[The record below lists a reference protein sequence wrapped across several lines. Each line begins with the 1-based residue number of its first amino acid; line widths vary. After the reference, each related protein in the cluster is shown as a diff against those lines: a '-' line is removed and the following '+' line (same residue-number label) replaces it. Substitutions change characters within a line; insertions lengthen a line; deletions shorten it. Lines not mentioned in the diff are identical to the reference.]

1 MDWAESQDL
10 IDIYLAEVDE
20 RADRLIAGVAE
31 LRAGP
36 LRSASADD
44 LTRDAH
50 TIKGS
55 SNMLGKVD
63 IGSAAGILE
72 KVWKSITEG
81 SFQPSPEVLSEMGA
95 LSQMILDAAR
105 DETAR
110 EKLAGATARLQAL
123 MAGGG
128 SAPIPTPAPSP
139 GQHLPNPNVIDDNTG
154 NEPPSAQD
162 VGRVEVAH
170 GAANLGGL
178 LATVR
183 DELSSAITRVDTGDL
198 YRLINRAVDIGLD
211 TEALTDLTHVA
222 FEGADPVRL
231 LAAWR
236 VQLERLSTD
245 VTELQQ
251 WAVSL
256 ANVPLRDATES
267 YPQFVRFL
275 GRRLG
280 REVRFE
286 VQDGDL
292 LIDRQIVDL
301 IREPLRHMIVNAV
314 DHGIEDTTRRVE
326 LGKSPSGTVR
336 LDAAIIDDRLVVSVA
351 DDGSGIDWDAV
362 AASAETRGLGLTR
375 SELDAHLFRPGFT
388 TVSQPTEF
396 SGSGEGLSLVAD
408 AADRVGGTVSV
419 ESTAGVGTKIT
430 MDLPVSLVVQN
441 IVIVASGDQ
450 FFGIAEPAV
459 AATTALDLAN
469 LTVGPRGREV
479 SYRGEMVPVISFSR
493 ALSVPDSDREEE
505 VLVLK
510 TRSGYVAVT
519 VDEIIDRRRVAV
531 KSLGPILEDA
541 DHLVGAAF
549 LGGGEVLV
557 MIDHNH
563 LGGQARR
570 PEIQH
575 GTRPKV
581 LVVDD
586 SAGVRQIISATL
598 RGRGFDV
605 TVAPGAREAVDEMGK
620 VQYDAL
626 VVDYSMPRSNGVELV
641 RALRHNKVNQP
652 IVMVSSVADEDD
664 KAQAWEAGVDAYL
677 DKYDI
682 RQGALVAALR
692 RLLEEGNGRE

>member
-10 IDIYLAEVDE
+10 IDIFLAEVDE
-20 RADRLIAGVAE
+20 RASRLIVGAAE
-31 LRAGP
+31 LRHGVPSPVA
-36 LRSASADD
+36 AED

-50 TIKGS
+50 TLKGS

-63 IGSAAGILE
+63 LGSAAAVLE
-72 KVWKSITEG
+72 TTWRAIADGKLS
-81 SFQPSPEVLSEMGA
+81 PSPVAIDAMESLSRLLMEAGRD
-95 LSQMILDAAR
+95 DAAR
-105 DETAR
+105 AALE
-110 EKLAGATARLQAL
+110 GAAARLTAAL
-123 MAGGG
+123 GRPTA
-128 SAPIPTPAPSP
+128 APVPVARQDGTVVEPHPDPSTDTPPDAP
-139 GQHLPNPNVIDDNTG
+139 HG
-154 NEPPSAQD
+154 NS
-162 VGRVEVAH
+162 
-170 GAANLGGL
+170 NLGGL

-183 DELSSAITRVDTGDL
+183 DELSSAVTRVDTGDL

-211 TEALTDLTHVA
+211 TEALADLTHVA

-236 VQLERLSTD
+236 TQLERLSAD
-245 VTELQQ
+245 VTELQE

-256 ANVPLRDATES
+256 ANVPLADATES

-280 REVRFE
+280 REVRFDIHGGE
-286 VQDGDL
+286 L

-301 IREPLRHMIVNAV
+301 IREPLRHLIVNAV
-314 DHGIEDTTRRVE
+314 DHGIEPSRRRVE
-326 LGKSPSGTVR
+326 LGKSPTGTVR
-336 LDAAIIDDRLVVSVA
+336 LDAAVVDDRLVVSVS
-351 DDGSGIDWDAV
+351 DDGAGIDWNAV
-362 AASAETRGLGLTR
+362 AASAESRGLGMTR
-375 SELDAHLFRPGFT
+375 SELEAHLFRPGFT
-388 TVSQPTEF
+388 TVTEPSEF

-419 ESTAGVGTKIT
+419 ESSPGVGSRFT

-441 IVIVASGDQ
+441 IVIIASGDQ
-450 FFGIAEPAV
+450 FFGFAEPAV
-459 AATTALDLAN
+459 AATAALEMTNVRD
-469 LTVGPRGREV
+469 GERGREV
-479 SYRGEMVPVISFSR
+479 VFRGEAVPVESFSR
-493 ALSVPDSDREEE
+493 ALSLPESDREAE
-505 VLVLK
+505 VLFLR

-519 VDEIIDRRRVAV
+519 VDEIIDSRKVAV

-557 MIDHNH
+557 MVDHNH
-563 LGGQARR
+563 IGGQARR
-570 PEIQH
+570 PEARH
-575 GTRPKV
+575 GTRPRV

-605 TVAPGAREAVDEMGK
+605 TVAPGAREAVEEMGRA
-620 VQYDAL
+620 QYDAL

-641 RALRHNKVNQP
+641 RALRHNGVSQP
-652 IVMVSSVADEDD
+652 IIMVSAVAEEED
-664 KAQAWEAGVDAYL
+664 KAAAWEAGVDAYL
-677 DKYDI
+677 DKYNI

>member
-10 IDIYLAEVDE
+10 IDIFLAEVDE
-20 RADRLIAGVAE
+20 RAARLVAGAAE
-31 LRAGP
+31 LRDGEITVATTE
-36 LRSASADD
+36 D

-50 TIKGS
+50 TLKGS
-55 SNMLGKVD
+55 ANMLGKLD
-63 IGSAAGILE
+63 IGAAAAELE
-72 KVWKSITEG
+72 KTWRAVDQGEL
-81 SFQPSPEVLSEMGA
+81 QPGPVAAEAMRELAGLIA
-95 LSQMILDAAR
+95 AAAR
-105 DETAR
+105 DETLR
-110 EKLAGATARLQAL
+110 PRLEGATQAL
-123 MAGGG
+123 TAALA
-128 SAPIPTPAPSP
+128 APPSP
-139 GQHLPNPNVIDDNTG
+139 PQMAVRPEAGSPFVDDAV
-154 NEPPSAQD
+154 ESDPPEIS
-162 VGRVEVAH
+162 H
-170 GAANLGGL
+170 GPADLGGL

-183 DELSSAITRVDTGDL
+183 DELSSAVTRVDTGDL

-211 TEALTDLTHVA
+211 TEALADLTHVA
-222 FEGADPVRL
+222 FEGADPVKL

-236 VQLERLSTD
+236 SQLERLSAD
-245 VTELQQ
+245 VRELQE

-256 ANVPLRDATES
+256 ANVPLNDATES

-280 REVRFE
+280 REVRFDI
-286 VQDGDL
+286 QGGDL

-301 IREPLRHMIVNAV
+301 IREPLRHLIVNAV
-314 DHGIEDTTRRVE
+314 DHGIEPSRRRVE
-326 LGKSPSGTVR
+326 LGKSPTGNVR
-336 LDAAIIDDRLVVSVA
+336 VDAEIIDDRLVVSVS
-351 DDGSGIDWDAV
+351 DDGAGIDWKAV
-362 AASAETRGLGLTR
+362 AASAESRGLGLTR
-375 SELDAHLFRPGFT
+375 SELEAHLFRPGFT
-388 TVSQPTEF
+388 TVTEPTEF

-408 AADRVGGTVSV
+408 AVDRVGGTVTV
-419 ESTAGVGTKIT
+419 ESNPGVGTCFT
-430 MDLPVSLVVQN
+430 LDLPVSLVVQN

-459 AATTALDLAN
+459 SATAALDE
-469 LTVGPRGREV
+469 TSIRSGERGREIIF
-479 SYRGEMVPVISFSR
+479 RGEPVPVVSFAR
-493 ALSVPDSDREEE
+493 ALSLPPSDHELE
-505 VLVLK
+505 VLFLR

-557 MIDHNH
+557 MVDHNH

-570 PEIQH
+570 PEAQH
-575 GTRPKV
+575 GSRPRV

-605 TVAPGAREAVDEMGK
+605 TVAPGAREAVEEMDRA
-620 VQYDAL
+620 QYDAL

-641 RALRHNKVNQP
+641 RALRHNGVNQP
-652 IVMVSSVADEDD
+652 IVMVSAVAEEED
-664 KAQAWEAGVDAYL
+664 KAAAWEAGVDAYL

>member
-10 IDIYLAEVDE
+10 MDIFLAEVDE
-20 RADRLIAGVAE
+20 RASRLIAGAADLRTRPLEPGE
-31 LRAGP
+31 LE
-36 LRSASADD
+36 D

-50 TIKGS
+50 TLKGS
-55 SNMLGKVD
+55 SNMLGKID
-63 IGSAAGILE
+63 LGSAASALE
-72 KVWKSITEG
+72 RVWRAITIGELH
-81 SFQPSPEVLSEMGA
+81 PSPTTASALGDLAEM
-95 LSQMILDAAR
+95 LLDAAR
-105 DETAR
+105 NDDAR
-110 EKLAGATARLQAL
+110 QHLAGATAHLASTL
-123 MAGGG
+123 EPLA
-128 SAPIPTPAPSP
+128 APPPVVVRQDVPVEVSP
-139 GQHLPNPNVIDDNTG
+139 FIDDPDGTEIAPEVTPG
-154 NEPPSAQD
+154 N
-162 VGRVEVAH
+162 
-170 GAANLGGL
+170 ANLGGL

-183 DELSSAITRVDTGDL
+183 DELSSAVTRVDTGDL

-211 TEALTDLTHVA
+211 TEALADLTHVA
-222 FEGADPVRL
+222 FEGADPVKL
-231 LAAWR
+231 LSAWR
-236 VQLERLSTD
+236 TQLERLSAD
-245 VTELQQ
+245 VTELQE

-280 REVRFE
+280 RDVRFDI
-286 VQDGDL
+286 QGGGL

-301 IREPLRHMIVNAV
+301 IREPLRHLIVNAV
-314 DHGIEDTTRRVE
+314 DHGVEPTRRRVE
-326 LGKSPSGTVR
+326 IGKSPTGTVR
-336 LDAAIIDDRLVVSVA
+336 LDAEIVDDRLIVSVS
-351 DDGSGIDWDAV
+351 DDGAGIDWDAV
-362 AASAETRGLGLTR
+362 AESAQNRGLGLTR
-375 SELDAHLFRPGFT
+375 SELEAHLFRPGFT
-388 TVSQPTEF
+388 TVTAPNEF

-408 AADRVGGTVSV
+408 SADRVGGTVSV
-419 ESTAGVGTKIT
+419 ESRPGMGSKFT

-450 FFGIAEPAV
+450 FFGVAEPAV
-459 AATTALDLAN
+459 AATAALEGT
-469 LTVGPRGREV
+469 TVRATERGREIAF
-479 SYRGEMVPVISFSR
+479 RGESVPIVSFSK
-493 ALSVPDSDREEE
+493 ALSLPDSDREQE
-505 VLVLK
+505 VLFLRS
-510 TRSGYVAVT
+510 RSGYVAVT

-570 PEIQH
+570 PEAQQ
-575 GTRPKV
+575 GTRPRV

-605 TVAPGAREAVDEMGK
+605 TVAPGAREAVDEMGRAS
-620 VQYDAL
+620 YDAL

-641 RALRHNKVNQP
+641 RALRHNGINQP
-652 IVMVSSVADEDD
+652 IIMVSGVAGEDD
-664 KAQAWEAGVDAYL
+664 KAEAWEAGVDAYL

-692 RLLEEGNGRE
+692 RLLEEGNGRG

>member
-1 MDWAESQDL
+1 MDIFLS
-10 IDIYLAEVDE
+10 EVDE
-20 RADRLIAGVAE
+20 RATRLIAGAAE
-31 LRAGP
+31 LRAGRLESFDP
-36 LRSASADD
+36 DD

-50 TIKGS
+50 TLKGS

-63 IGSAAGILE
+63 LGSAAGALE
-72 KVWKSITEG
+72 KAWKAITEG
-81 SFQPSPEVLSEMGA
+81 SLPSAGTIDAMGELSR
-95 LSQMILDAAR
+95 LILDAAR
-105 DETAR
+105 DDGAR
-110 EKLAGATARLQAL
+110 QRLAGATDRLTSTFD
-123 MAGGG
+123 M
-128 SAPIPTPAPSP
+128 PTSPSPSPSPSPAPPSP
-139 GQHLPNPNVIDDNTG
+139 PEIVVASNV
-154 NEPPSAQD
+154 
-162 VGRVEVAH
+162 VEVEPATASPPHETTH
-170 GAANLGGL
+170 GNSDLGGL

-183 DELSSAITRVDTGDL
+183 DELSSAVTRVDTGDL

-236 VQLERLSTD
+236 TQLERLSAD
-245 VTELQQ
+245 VTELQE

-280 REVRFE
+280 REVRFDLQGGE
-286 VQDGDL
+286 L

-301 IREPLRHMIVNAV
+301 IREPLRHLIVNAV
-314 DHGIEDTTRRVE
+314 DHGIEDSRRRVE
-326 LGKSPSGTVR
+326 LGKSPTGTVR
-336 LDAAIIDDRLVVSVA
+336 LDAAIVDERLIVSVS
-351 DDGSGIDWDAV
+351 DDGAGIDWNGVAESADA
-362 AASAETRGLGLTR
+362 RGLGRSR
-375 SELDAHLFRPGFT
+375 SELEAHLFRPGFT
-388 TVSQPTEF
+388 TVTVSNEF

-419 ESTAGVGTKIT
+419 ESNPGIGSRFTL
-430 MDLPVSLVVQN
+430 DLPVSLVVQN

-450 FFGIAEPAV
+450 FFGVAEPAV
-459 AATTALDLAN
+459 AATAALE
-469 LTVGPRGREV
+469 LTEVQEGGRGRQIMF
-479 SYRGEMVPVISFSR
+479 RGEAVPVASFSR
-493 ALSVPDSDREEE
+493 ALSLPPSESELEILFLR
-505 VLVLK
+505 

-570 PEIQH
+570 PEAQH
-575 GTRPKV
+575 GTRPRI

-605 TVAPGAREAVDEMGK
+605 TVAPGAREAVEEMGRQK
-620 VQYDAL
+620 YDAF

-641 RALRHNKVNQP
+641 RALRHNGITQP
-652 IVMVSSVADEDD
+652 IVMVSAVADETD
-664 KAQAWEAGVDAYL
+664 KAAAWEAGVDAYM
-677 DKYDI
+677 DKFDI
-682 RQGALVAALR
+682 RQGALVAAIR
-692 RLLEEGNGRE
+692 RLLEEGNGRQ

>member
-10 IDIYLAEVDE
+10 MDIFLAEVDE
-20 RADRLIAGVAE
+20 RAARLIVGVAE
-31 LRAGP
+31 LRAGN
-36 LRSASADD
+36 LVSATAED

-50 TIKGS
+50 TLKGS

-63 IGSAAGILE
+63 LGSAASALEKTWRAISEGDLQPSARVLDAMGDLSRVILE
-72 KVWKSITEG
+72 
-81 SFQPSPEVLSEMGA
+81 
-95 LSQMILDAAR
+95 AAR
-105 DETAR
+105 DESAR
-110 EKLAGATARLQAL
+110 PRLEVSTARLTTA
-123 MAGGG
+123 ADG
-128 SAPIPTPAPSP
+128 
-139 GQHLPNPNVIDDNTG
+139 
-154 NEPPSAQD
+154 PPSTPVAVPRQDGPVPEAQQNEEP
-162 VGRVEVAH
+162 VVADH
-170 GAANLGGL
+170 GNANLGGL

-183 DELSSAITRVDTGDL
+183 DELSSAVTRVDTGDL

-211 TEALTDLTHVA
+211 TEALADLTHVA
-222 FEGADPVRL
+222 FEGADPEKL

-236 VQLERLSTD
+236 TQLERLSAD
-245 VTELQQ
+245 VTELQD

-280 REVRFE
+280 REVRFDI
-286 VQDGDL
+286 QGGDL

-301 IREPLRHMIVNAV
+301 IREPLRHLIVNAV
-314 DHGIEDTTRRVE
+314 DHGIEPTRRRVE
-326 LGKSPSGTVR
+326 LGKSPTGTIR
-336 LDAAIIDDRLVVSVA
+336 LDAEIVDERLIVSVS
-351 DDGSGIDWDAV
+351 DDGAGIDWNAV
-362 AASAETRGLGLTR
+362 EASAESRGLGATR
-375 SELDAHLFRPGFT
+375 SELEAHLFRPGFT
-388 TVSQPTEF
+388 TVTEPNEF
-396 SGSGEGLSLVAD
+396 SGSGEGLGLVAD

-419 ESTAGVGTKIT
+419 ESNPGVGSRFT

-450 FFGIAEPAV
+450 FFGFAEPAV
-459 AATTALDLAN
+459 AATTALEVSNVRMGD
-469 LTVGPRGREV
+469 RGRELAF
-479 SYRGEMVPVISFSR
+479 RGEAVPLVSFSR
-493 ALSVPDSDREEE
+493 VLSLPESDREQD
-505 VLVLK
+505 VLVLR

-519 VDEIIDRRRVAV
+519 VDEIIDHRRVAV

-563 LGGQARR
+563 LGGEARR
-570 PEIQH
+570 PEAKH

-586 SAGVRQIISATL
+586 SAGVRQIIAATL

-605 TVAPGAREAVDEMGK
+605 TVSPGAREAVEEMGRA
-620 VQYDAL
+620 QYDAL
-626 VVDYSMPRSNGVELV
+626 VVDYSMPGSNGVELV
-641 RALRHNKVNQP
+641 RALRHNGVNQP
-652 IVMVSSVADEDD
+652 IIMVSAVAEEED

>member
-1 MDWAESQDL
+1 LKDPRYLVDWAESQDL
-10 IDIYLAEVDE
+10 IDIFLAEVDE
-20 RADRLIAGVAE
+20 RAARLVIGASELGAGE
-31 LRAGP
+31 LAP
-36 LRSASADD
+36 ESLED

-55 SNMLGKVD
+55 ANMLGKVD
-63 IGSAAGILE
+63 IGGAAGALE
-72 KVWKSITEG
+72 RTWKGVMDGEIR
-81 SFQPSPEVLSEMGA
+81 PSRALADAMGDLA
-95 LSQMILDAAR
+95 RLVHDAAR
-105 DETAR
+105 EEPAR
-110 EKLAGATARLQAL
+110 QALAGATAGLVDVIEGRL
-123 MAGGG
+123 
-128 SAPIPTPAPSP
+128 PVVTPP
-139 GQHLPNPNVIDDNTG
+139 GPPPVRDD
-154 NEPPSAQD
+154 
-162 VGRVEVAH
+162 GRVNDDATPSDAPH
-170 GAANLGGL
+170 GNADLGGL

-183 DELSSAITRVDTGDL
+183 DELSSAVTRVDTGDL

-211 TEALTDLTHVA
+211 TEALADLTHVA
-222 FEGADPVRL
+222 FEGADPVKL

-236 VQLERLSTD
+236 TQLERLSAD
-245 VTELQQ
+245 VAELQE

-256 ANVPLRDATES
+256 ANVPLHDATES

-286 VQDGDL
+286 IHGGAL

-301 IREPLRHMIVNAV
+301 IREPLRHLIVNAV
-314 DHGIEDTTRRVE
+314 DHGIEPSLRRVE
-326 LGKSPSGTVR
+326 LGKPPTGTIR
-336 LDAAIIDDRLVVSVA
+336 LDAEIRDERLVVAVS
-351 DDGSGIDWDAV
+351 DDGAGIDWGAV
-362 AASAETRGLGLTR
+362 AASARSRGLGETR
-375 SELDAHLFRPGFT
+375 SELEAHLFRPGFT
-388 TVSQPTEF
+388 TVVQSSEF

-408 AADRVGGTVSV
+408 SADRVGGTVSV
-419 ESTAGVGTKIT
+419 VSHPGSGTTIT
-430 MDLPVSLVVQN
+430 LDLPVSLVVQN

-450 FFGIAEPAV
+450 FFGFAEAAV
-459 AATTALDLAN
+459 AVATSVDVTDIR
-469 LTVGPRGREV
+469 TRERGRVMTFRDE
-479 SYRGEMVPVISFSR
+479 EVPVVSFSR
-493 ALSVPDSDREEE
+493 ALSLPESAREEE
-505 VLVLK
+505 ILVLR
-510 TRSGYVAVT
+510 TRSGYVAVA

-531 KSLGPILEDA
+531 KSLGPIIEDA

-570 PEIQH
+570 PEAHH
-575 GTRPKV
+575 GTRPRV

-605 TVAPGAREAVDEMGK
+605 TVAPGAREAVEEMGRAS
-620 VQYDAL
+620 YDAL

-641 RALRHNKVNQP
+641 RALRHNGVEIP
-652 IVMVSSVADEDD
+652 MVMVSAVADEND
-664 KAQAWEAGVDAYL
+664 KADAWEAGVDAYL

-692 RLLEEGNGRE
+692 RLLEEGNGRS

>member
-1 MDWAESQDL
+1 MD
-10 IDIYLAEVDE
+10 IFLAEVDE
-20 RADRLIAGVAE
+20 RAARLIAGVEE
-31 LRAGP
+31 LRAGN
-36 LRSASADD
+36 LVSATAEDF
-44 LTRDAH
+44 TRDAH
-50 TIKGS
+50 TLKGS

-63 IGSAAGILE
+63 LGSAAGALE
-72 KVWKSITEG
+72 KTWKAIAEG
-81 SFQPSPEVLSEMGA
+81 DLQPSDRVLDAMGD
-95 LSQMILDAAR
+95 LSRVILAAAR
-105 DETAR
+105 DEAAR
-110 EKLAGATARLQAL
+110 ARLEVSTARLATAADAL
-123 MAGGG
+123 P
-128 SAPIPTPAPSP
+128 STPIPVPRQDGTVTETPQKEGTEGVTAD
-139 GQHLPNPNVIDDNTG
+139 HG
-154 NEPPSAQD
+154 N
-162 VGRVEVAH
+162 
-170 GAANLGGL
+170 ANLGGL

-183 DELSSAITRVDTGDL
+183 DELSSAVTRVDTGDL

-211 TEALTDLTHVA
+211 TEALSDLTHVA
-222 FEGADPVRL
+222 FEGADPEKL

-236 VQLERLSTD
+236 THLERLSAD
-245 VTELQQ
+245 VTELQE

-280 REVRFE
+280 REVRFDIQGGE
-286 VQDGDL
+286 L

-301 IREPLRHMIVNAV
+301 IREPLRHLIVNAV
-314 DHGIEDTTRRVE
+314 DHGIEPTRRRVE
-326 LGKSPSGTVR
+326 LGKSPTGTIR
-336 LDAAIIDDRLVVSVA
+336 LDAEVVDERLIVSVS
-351 DDGSGIDWDAV
+351 DDGAGIDWNAV
-362 AASAETRGLGLTR
+362 EASAESRGLGATR
-375 SELDAHLFRPGFT
+375 SELEAHLFRPGFT
-388 TVSQPTEF
+388 TVTEPNEF
-396 SGSGEGLSLVAD
+396 SGSGEGLGLVAD

-419 ESTAGVGTKIT
+419 ESNPGVGSRFT

-441 IVIVASGDQ
+441 IVIVACGDQ
-450 FFGIAEPAV
+450 FFGFAEPAV
-459 AATTALDLAN
+459 AATTALDVVN
-469 LTVGPRGREV
+469 VRVTDRGREV
-479 SYRGEMVPVISFSR
+479 AFRGEAVPLVSFSR
-493 ALSVPDSDREEE
+493 VLSLPESDREQE
-505 VLVLK
+505 VLLLR

-563 LGGQARR
+563 LGGEARR
-570 PEIQH
+570 PEAKH

-586 SAGVRQIISATL
+586 SAGVRQIIAATL

-605 TVAPGAREAVDEMGK
+605 TVAPGAREAVEEMGRA
-620 VQYDAL
+620 QYDAL

-641 RALRHNKVNQP
+641 RALRHNGVNQP
-652 IVMVSSVADEDD
+652 IIMVSAVAEEDD
-664 KAQAWEAGVDAYL
+664 KARAWEAGVDAYL

-692 RLLEEGNGRE
+692 RLLEDGNGRE

>member
-10 IDIYLAEVDE
+10 IDIFLAEVDE
-20 RADRLIAGVAE
+20 RASRLIVGAAE
-31 LRAGP
+31 LRHGVPSPVA
-36 LRSASADD
+36 AED

-50 TIKGS
+50 TLKGS

-63 IGSAAGILE
+63 LGSAAAVLE
-72 KVWKSITEG
+72 TTWRAIADGKLS
-81 SFQPSPEVLSEMGA
+81 PSPVAIDAMESLSRLLMEAGRDDEARAALEGA
-95 LSQMILDAAR
+95 AAR
-105 DETAR
+105 LTAALGR
-110 EKLAGATARLQAL
+110 PTA
-123 MAGGG
+123 
-128 SAPIPTPAPSP
+128 APVPVARQDGTVVEPHPDPSTDTPPDP
-139 GQHLPNPNVIDDNTG
+139 PHG
-154 NEPPSAQD
+154 NSS
-162 VGRVEVAH
+162 
-170 GAANLGGL
+170 LGGL

-183 DELSSAITRVDTGDL
+183 DELSSAVTRVDTGDL

-211 TEALTDLTHVA
+211 TEALADLTHVA

-236 VQLERLSTD
+236 TQLERLSAD
-245 VTELQQ
+245 VTELQE

-256 ANVPLRDATES
+256 ANVPLADATES

-280 REVRFE
+280 REVRFDIHGGE
-286 VQDGDL
+286 L

-301 IREPLRHMIVNAV
+301 IREPLRHLIVNAV
-314 DHGIEDTTRRVE
+314 DHGIEPSRRRVE
-326 LGKSPSGTVR
+326 LGKSPTGTVR
-336 LDAAIIDDRLVVSVA
+336 LDAAVVDDRLVVSVS
-351 DDGSGIDWDAV
+351 DDGAGIDWNAV
-362 AASAETRGLGLTR
+362 AASAESRGLGMTR
-375 SELDAHLFRPGFT
+375 SELEAHLFRPGFT
-388 TVSQPTEF
+388 TVTEPSEF

-419 ESTAGVGTKIT
+419 ESSPGVGSRFT

-441 IVIVASGDQ
+441 IVIIASGDQ
-450 FFGIAEPAV
+450 FFGFAEPAV
-459 AATTALDLAN
+459 AATAALEMTNVRD
-469 LTVGPRGREV
+469 GERGREV
-479 SYRGEMVPVISFSR
+479 VFRGEAVPVESFSR
-493 ALSVPDSDREEE
+493 ALSLPESDREAE
-505 VLVLK
+505 VLFLR

-519 VDEIIDRRRVAV
+519 VDEIIDSRKVAV

-557 MIDHNH
+557 MVDHNH
-563 LGGQARR
+563 IGGQARR
-570 PEIQH
+570 PEARH
-575 GTRPKV
+575 GTRPRV

-605 TVAPGAREAVDEMGK
+605 TVAPGAREAVEEMGRA
-620 VQYDAL
+620 QYDAL

-641 RALRHNKVNQP
+641 RALRHNGVSQP
-652 IVMVSSVADEDD
+652 IIMVSAVAEEED
-664 KAQAWEAGVDAYL
+664 KAAAWEAGVDAYL

>member
-10 IDIYLAEVDE
+10 IDIFLAEVDE
-20 RADRLIAGVAE
+20 RTARLIVGAAE
-31 LRAGP
+31 LRDGQVTVATTE
-36 LRSASADD
+36 D

-50 TIKGS
+50 TLKGS

-63 IGSAAGILE
+63 IGAAAAELE
-72 KVWKSITEG
+72 KTWRSIDTGELK
-81 SFQPSPEVLSEMGA
+81 PSPAVADSMKELAELIA
-95 LSQMILDAAR
+95 AAAR
-105 DETAR
+105 DESLR
-110 EKLAGATARLQAL
+110 PRLEGATRAL
-123 MAGGG
+123 VTAL
-128 SAPIPTPAPSP
+128 SRPPAPPQGPSQPEANSP
-139 GQHLPNPNVIDDNTG
+139 SPFVDDPVEG
-154 NEPPSAQD
+154 D
-162 VGRVEVAH
+162 VTEIHH
-170 GAANLGGL
+170 GPADLGGL

-183 DELSSAITRVDTGDL
+183 DELSSAVTRVDTGDL

-222 FEGADPVRL
+222 FEGADPVKL

-236 VQLERLSTD
+236 TQLERLSTD
-245 VTELQQ
+245 VRELQE

-256 ANVPLRDATES
+256 ANVPLNDATES

-280 REVRFE
+280 REVRFDIHGGE
-286 VQDGDL
+286 L

-301 IREPLRHMIVNAV
+301 IREPLRHLIVNAV
-314 DHGIEDTTRRVE
+314 DHGIEESRRRVE
-326 LGKSPSGTVR
+326 LGKSPIGNVR
-336 LDAAIIDDRLVVSVA
+336 LDAEISDDRLIVSVS
-351 DDGSGIDWDAV
+351 DDGAGIDWNAV
-362 AASAETRGLGLTR
+362 AESAHSRGLGLTR
-375 SELDAHLFRPGFT
+375 SELEAHLFRPGFT
-388 TVSQPTEF
+388 TMTEPTEF

-408 AADRVGGTVSV
+408 ATDRVGGTVAV
-419 ESTAGVGTKIT
+419 ESSPGVGTRFT
-430 MDLPVSLVVQN
+430 LDLPVSLVVQN

-450 FFGIAEPAV
+450 FFGVAEPAV
-459 AATTALDLAN
+459 AATAALDD
-469 LTVGPRGREV
+469 TSIRTGERGREV
-479 SYRGEMVPVISFSR
+479 IFRGEPVPVVSFAR
-493 ALSVPDSDREEE
+493 ALSLPPSEHEVE
-505 VLVLK
+505 VLFLR
-510 TRSGYVAVT
+510 TRSGYVAVV

-557 MIDHNH
+557 MVDHNH

-570 PEIQH
+570 PEARH

-620 VQYDAL
+620 TNYDAL

-641 RALRHNKVNQP
+641 RALRHNGVDQP
-652 IVMVSSVADEDD
+652 IIMVSAVAEEED
-664 KAQAWEAGVDAYL
+664 KAAAWEAGVDAYL

-692 RLLEEGNGRE
+692 RLLEEGNGRD

>member
-10 IDIYLAEVDE
+10 MDIFLSEVDE
-20 RADRLIAGVAE
+20 RAGRLIAGAAHLAVGG
-31 LRAGP
+31 LD
-36 LRSASADD
+36 ADQLEE

-50 TIKGS
+50 TLKGS
-55 SNMLGKVD
+55 SHMLGKVD
-63 IGSAAGILE
+63 MGSAAAALE
-72 KVWKSITEG
+72 RVWKAVSTGELAPTPN
-81 SFQPSPEVLSEMGA
+81 SAAAMGDLA
-95 LSQMILDAAR
+95 KLLLEAAR
-105 DETAR
+105 NDELR
-110 EKLAGATARLQAL
+110 QHLAGATAHLASTL
-123 MAGGG
+123 DSAG
-128 SAPIPTPAPSP
+128 PSDP
-139 GQHLPNPNVIDDNTG
+139 PKVRQDEPVEQSPFIDDPDGTETAPGITPG
-154 NEPPSAQD
+154 N
-162 VGRVEVAH
+162 
-170 GAANLGGL
+170 ANLGGL

-183 DELSSAITRVDTGDL
+183 DELSSAVTRVDTGDL

-211 TEALTDLTHVA
+211 TEALADLTHVA
-222 FEGADPVRL
+222 FEGADPVKL

-236 VQLERLSTD
+236 TQLERLSAD
-245 VTELQQ
+245 VSELQE

-280 REVRFE
+280 RDVRFDI
-286 VQDGDL
+286 QGGDL

-301 IREPLRHMIVNAV
+301 IREPLRHLIVNAV
-314 DHGIEDTTRRVE
+314 DHGIEPTRRRVE
-326 LGKSPSGTVR
+326 IGKSPTGTVR
-336 LDAAIIDDRLVVSVA
+336 LDAEIVNDRLIVSVS
-351 DDGSGIDWDAV
+351 DDGAGIDWDAV
-362 AASAETRGLGLTR
+362 ALSAETRGLGLTQ
-375 SELDAHLFRPGFT
+375 SELEAHLFRPGFT
-388 TVSQPTEF
+388 TITQPNEF

-408 AADRVGGTVSV
+408 SADRVGGTVSV
-419 ESTAGVGTKIT
+419 ESHQGSGSRFT

-450 FFGIAEPAV
+450 FFGVAEPAV
-459 AATTALDLAN
+459 AGTAALEGSDVRTTA
-469 LTVGPRGREV
+469 RGREV
-479 SYRGEMVPVISFSR
+479 AFRGESVPVVSFSK
-493 ALSVPDSDREEE
+493 ALSLPDSDREEE
-505 VLVLK
+505 ILFLRS
-510 TRSGYVAVT
+510 RSGYVAVT
-519 VDEIIDRRRVAV
+519 IDEIIDRRRVAV

-570 PEIQH
+570 PEAQQ

-598 RGRGFDV
+598 RGRGFEV
-605 TVAPGAREAVDEMGK
+605 TVAPGAREAVDEMSR
-620 VQYDAL
+620 VRYDAL

-641 RALRHNKVNQP
+641 RALRHNGVTQP
-652 IVMVSSVADEDD
+652 IIMVSGVAEDDD
-664 KAQAWEAGVDAYL
+664 KAAAWEAGVDAYL

-692 RLLEEGNGRE
+692 RLLAEGNGRG

>member
-1 MDWAESQDL
+1 VVASSVV
-10 IDIYLAEVDE
+10 EVE
-20 RADRLIAGVAE
+20 
-31 LRAGP
+31 P
-36 LRSASADD
+36 
-44 LTRDAH
+44 
-50 TIKGS
+50 
-55 SNMLGKVD
+55 
-63 IGSAAGILE
+63 
-72 KVWKSITEG
+72 
-81 SFQPSPEVLSEMGA
+81 
-95 LSQMILDAAR
+95 
-105 DETAR
+105 
-110 EKLAGATARLQAL
+110 ATA
-123 MAGGG
+123 
-128 SAPIPTPAPSP
+128 SP
-139 GQHLPNPNVIDDNTG
+139 PHETTHG
-154 NEPPSAQD
+154 NSD
-162 VGRVEVAH
+162 
-170 GAANLGGL
+170 LGGL

-183 DELSSAITRVDTGDL
+183 DELSSAVTRVDTGDL

-236 VQLERLSTD
+236 SQLERLSAD
-245 VTELQQ
+245 VTELQE

-280 REVRFE
+280 REVRFDLQGGE
-286 VQDGDL
+286 L

-301 IREPLRHMIVNAV
+301 IREPLRHLIVNAV
-314 DHGIEDTTRRVE
+314 DHGIEDSRRRVE
-326 LGKSPSGTVR
+326 LGKSPTGTVR
-336 LDAAIIDDRLVVSVA
+336 LDAAIVDERLIVSVS
-351 DDGSGIDWDAV
+351 DDGAGIDWNGV
-362 AASAETRGLGLTR
+362 SASADARGLGRSR
-375 SELDAHLFRPGFT
+375 SELEAHLFRPGFT
-388 TVSQPTEF
+388 TVTVSNEF

-419 ESTAGVGTKIT
+419 ESNPGIGSRFTL
-430 MDLPVSLVVQN
+430 DLPVSLVVQN

-450 FFGIAEPAV
+450 FFGVAEPAV
-459 AATTALDLAN
+459 AATAALE
-469 LTVGPRGREV
+469 LTQVQEGGRGRQIMF
-479 SYRGEMVPVISFSR
+479 RGEAVPVASFSR
-493 ALSVPDSDREEE
+493 ALSLPPSDSELEILFLR
-505 VLVLK
+505 

-570 PEIQH
+570 PEAQH
-575 GTRPKV
+575 GTRPRI

-605 TVAPGAREAVDEMGK
+605 TVAPGAREAVEEMGRQK
-620 VQYDAL
+620 YDAF

-641 RALRHNKVNQP
+641 RALRHNGITQP
-652 IVMVSSVADEDD
+652 IVMVSAVADETD
-664 KAQAWEAGVDAYL
+664 KAAAWEAGVDAYM
-677 DKYDI
+677 DKFDI
-682 RQGALVAALR
+682 RQGALVAAIR
-692 RLLEEGNGRE
+692 RLLEEGNGRQ

>member
-10 IDIYLAEVDE
+10 IDIFLAEVDE
-20 RADRLIAGVAE
+20 RAARLIAGAVE
-31 LRAGP
+31 LRAGR
-36 LRSASADD
+36 LASFTAED

-50 TIKGS
+50 TLKGS

-63 IGSAAGILE
+63 LGSASGALE
-72 KVWKSITEG
+72 RTWKAITEG
-81 SFQPSPEVLSEMGA
+81 ELSPSPATIDAMGSLSR
-95 LSQMILDAAR
+95 LILDASRDDQAR
-105 DETAR
+105 QR
-110 EKLAGATARLQAL
+110 LAAATATLASTAERQ
-123 MAGGG
+123 
-128 SAPIPTPAPSP
+128 APSAA
-139 GQHLPNPNVIDDNTG
+139 LLNPAAERLRDHAPMEVSNFIDDPV
-154 NEPPSAQD
+154 ESDAPPE
-162 VGRVEVAH
+162 VGAAH
-170 GAANLGGL
+170 GDANLGGL

-183 DELSSAITRVDTGDL
+183 DELSSAVTRVDTGDL

-211 TEALTDLTHVA
+211 TEALADLTHVA
-222 FEGADPVRL
+222 FEGADPVKL
-231 LAAWR
+231 LVAWR
-236 VQLERLSTD
+236 AQLERLSAD
-245 VTELQQ
+245 VTELQE

-280 REVRFE
+280 REVRFDI
-286 VQDGDL
+286 QGGDL

-301 IREPLRHMIVNAV
+301 IREPLRHLIVNAV
-314 DHGIEDTTRRVE
+314 DHGIETTRRRVE
-326 LGKSPSGTVR
+326 LGKSPTGTIR
-336 LDAAIIDDRLVVSVA
+336 LDAEVVEDRLIVSVS

-362 AASAETRGLGLTR
+362 LASAETRGLGVTR
-375 SELDAHLFRPGFT
+375 SELEAHLFRPGFT
-388 TVSQPTEF
+388 TVSEPNEF

-408 AADRVGGTVSV
+408 SADRVGGTVAV
-419 ESTAGVGTKIT
+419 ESTPGVGSRFT

-459 AATTALDLAN
+459 AATAAWEIS
-469 LTVGPRGREV
+469 TVQSGVRGREIMFR
-479 SYRGEMVPVISFSR
+479 SEAVPVVSFSR
-493 ALSVPDSDREEE
+493 ALSLPPSDREEE
-505 VLVLK
+505 VLFLK
-510 TRSGYVAVT
+510 SRSGYVAVT

-570 PEIQH
+570 PEAQL
-575 GTRPKV
+575 GTRPRV

-605 TVAPGAREAVDEMGK
+605 TVAPGAREAVEEMSHAE
-620 VQYDAL
+620 YDAL

-641 RALRHNKVNQP
+641 RALRHNDVKLP
-652 IVMVSSVADEDD
+652 IVMVSAVAEDDD
-664 KAQAWEAGVDAYL
+664 KARAWEAGVDAYL

-692 RLLEEGNGRE
+692 RLLEEGNGRD

>member
-10 IDIYLAEVDE
+10 IDIFLAEVDE
-20 RADRLIAGVAE
+20 RTGRLIAGAADLAVRE
-31 LRAGP
+31 LDSNE
-36 LRSASADD
+36 LEV

-50 TIKGS
+50 TLKGS
-55 SNMLGKVD
+55 SHMLGKVD
-63 IGSAAGILE
+63 MGSAAGALE
-72 KVWKSITEG
+72 RVWKAVSTGEIAPTPD
-81 SFQPSPEVLSEMGA
+81 SAAAMGELA
-95 LSQMILDAAR
+95 RILLEAAR
-105 DETAR
+105 DDEVR
-110 EKLAGATARLQAL
+110 KHLAGATAHLASTL
-123 MAGGG
+123 E
-128 SAPIPTPAPSP
+128 SANASRPTNTRQDEPVDQSP
-139 GQHLPNPNVIDDNTG
+139 FIDDPDGSEPAAPAITPG
-154 NEPPSAQD
+154 N
-162 VGRVEVAH
+162 
-170 GAANLGGL
+170 ANLGGL

-183 DELSSAITRVDTGDL
+183 DELSSAVTRVDTGDL

-211 TEALTDLTHVA
+211 TEALADLTHVA
-222 FEGADPVRL
+222 FEGADPVKL

-236 VQLERLSTD
+236 TQLERLSAD
-245 VTELQQ
+245 VTELQE

-280 REVRFE
+280 RDVRFDI
-286 VQDGDL
+286 QGGDL

-301 IREPLRHMIVNAV
+301 IREPLRHLIVNAV
-314 DHGIEDTTRRVE
+314 DHGIEPTRRRVE
-326 LGKSPSGTVR
+326 IGKSPTGTVR
-336 LDAAIIDDRLVVSVA
+336 LDAEIVDERLIVSVS
-351 DDGSGIDWDAV
+351 DDGAGIDWDAV
-362 AASAETRGLGLTR
+362 AASAETRGLGLTQ
-375 SELDAHLFRPGFT
+375 SELEAHLFRPGFT
-388 TVSQPTEF
+388 TVLQPNEF

-408 AADRVGGTVSV
+408 SADRVGGTVSV
-419 ESTAGVGTKIT
+419 ESQPGSGSRFT

-459 AATTALDLAN
+459 AATAALDASEVRTTERGRQVAFRGESVPVVSFSTALSL
-469 LTVGPRGREV
+469 
-479 SYRGEMVPVISFSR
+479 
-493 ALSVPDSDREEE
+493 PDSDREEE
-505 VLVLK
+505 VLFLRS
-510 TRSGYVAVT
+510 RSGYVAVT

-570 PEIQH
+570 PEAQQ
-575 GTRPKV
+575 GTRPRV

-598 RGRGFDV
+598 RGRGFEV
-605 TVAPGAREAVDEMGK
+605 TVAPGAREAVDEMGR
-620 VQYDAL
+620 VRYDAL

-641 RALRHNKVNQP
+641 RALRHNGVTQP
-652 IVMVSSVADEDD
+652 IIMVSGVAEEDD
-664 KAQAWEAGVDAYL
+664 KAAAWEAGVDAYL

-692 RLLEEGNGRE
+692 RLLEEGNGRG

>member
-1 MDWAESQDL
+1 M
-10 IDIYLAEVDE
+10 IDIFLAEVDE
-20 RADRLIAGVAE
+20 RTARLIAGAAE
-31 LRAGP
+31 LRDGQIRVATTE
-36 LRSASADD
+36 D

-50 TIKGS
+50 TLKGS

-63 IGSAAGILE
+63 IGAAAAVLE
-72 KVWKSITEG
+72 KTWRSIDQGELD
-81 SFQPSPEVLSEMGA
+81 PSPALAEAMKELAEMIA
-95 LSQMILDAAR
+95 AAAR
-105 DETAR
+105 DESLR
-110 EKLAGATARLQAL
+110 PRL
-123 MAGGG
+123 
-128 SAPIPTPAPSP
+128 
-139 GQHLPNPNVIDDNTG
+139 
-154 NEPPSAQD
+154 E
-162 VGRVEVAH
+162 
-170 GAANLGGL
+170 GAAKAVTTAVSGPPPPPKVVVTTESPFVDDPVDEGQPEIQHGPADLGGL

-183 DELSSAITRVDTGDL
+183 DELSSAVTRVDTGDL

-211 TEALTDLTHVA
+211 TEALADLTHVA
-222 FEGADPVRL
+222 FEGADPVKL

-236 VQLERLSTD
+236 AQLERLSSE
-245 VTELQQ
+245 VRELQE

-256 ANVPLRDATES
+256 ANVPLNDATES

-280 REVRFE
+280 REVRFDIQGGE
-286 VQDGDL
+286 L

-301 IREPLRHMIVNAV
+301 IREPLRHLIVNAV
-314 DHGIEDTTRRVE
+314 DHGIEPSRRRVD
-326 LGKSPSGTVR
+326 LGKTPVGNVR
-336 LDAAIIDDRLVVSVA
+336 LDAEIVDDRLIVSVS
-351 DDGSGIDWDAV
+351 DDGAGIDWKAV
-362 AASAETRGLGLTR
+362 AESAQSRGLGLTR
-375 SELDAHLFRPGFT
+375 SELEAHLFRPGFT
-388 TVSQPTEF
+388 TITQATEF
-396 SGSGEGLSLVAD
+396 SGSGEGLALVAD

-419 ESTAGVGTKIT
+419 ESNPGVGTRFT
-430 MDLPVSLVVQN
+430 LDLPVSLVVQN

-459 AATTALDLAN
+459 AATAAMDETSIQSGA
-469 LTVGPRGREV
+469 RGREV
-479 SYRGEMVPVISFSR
+479 LFRGEPVPVVSFAR
-493 ALSVPDSDREEE
+493 AMSLPPSENEME
-505 VLVLK
+505 VLFLRS
-510 TRSGYVAVT
+510 RSGYVAVT

-557 MIDHNH
+557 MVDHNH

-570 PEIQH
+570 PEAQQ
-575 GTRPKV
+575 GARPRV

-605 TVAPGAREAVDEMGK
+605 TVAPGAREAVEEMGK
-620 VQYDAL
+620 TSYDAL

-641 RALRHNKVNQP
+641 RALRHNGLKQP
-652 IVMVSSVADEDD
+652 VVMVSAVADEDD
-664 KAQAWEAGVDAYL
+664 KAAAWEAGVDAYL

-692 RLLEEGNGRE
+692 RLLEEGNGRG

>member
-1 MDWAESQDL
+1 VDWAESQDL

-20 RADRLIAGVAE
+20 RAHRLIVGAAE
-31 LRAGP
+31 LRAGK

-63 IGSAAGILE
+63 IGSAAGVLE
-72 KVWKSITEG
+72 KVWRSITEG
-81 SFQPSPEVLSEMGA
+81 SFQPSADVASEMGS
-95 LSQMILDAAR
+95 LSRLILAAAR
-105 DETAR
+105 DEAAR
-110 EKLAGATARLQAL
+110 ENLAGATARLQEL
-123 MAGGG
+123 VAGN
-128 SAPIPTPAPSP
+128 PPPPTPPPPPPPEQHTPNP
-139 GQHLPNPNVIDDNTG
+139 GRDLPNPNAIDDNTG
-154 NEPPSAQD
+154 NQPPSAQD
-162 VGRVEVAH
+162 RDRAEIAQS
-170 GAANLGGL
+170 AANLGGL

-183 DELSSAITRVDTGDL
+183 DELSSAVTRVDTGDL

-222 FEGADPVRL
+222 FEGADPVKL

-236 VQLERLSTD
+236 VQLERLSAD

-256 ANVPLRDATES
+256 ANVPLKDATES

-301 IREPLRHMIVNAV
+301 IREPLRHLIVNAV
-314 DHGIEDTTRRVE
+314 DHGIEDTLRRVE

-336 LDAAIIDDRLVVSVA
+336 LDAVIIDDRLVVSVA

-375 SELDAHLFRPGFT
+375 SELEAHLFRPGFT
-388 TVSQPTEF
+388 TVRKPTEF

-419 ESTAGVGTKIT
+419 ESVPGSGTKIT

-450 FFGIAEPAV
+450 FFGITEPAV
-459 AATTALDLAN
+459 AATTALDMAGV
-469 LTVGPRGREV
+469 TVGDRGREM
-479 SYRGEMVPVISFSR
+479 SFKGEMVPVISFSR
-493 ALSVPDSDREEE
+493 ALGVPDSESEEE

-510 TRSGYVAVT
+510 TRSGFVAVT
-519 VDEIIDRRRVAV
+519 VDEVIDRRRVAV

-563 LGGQARR
+563 LGDRR
-570 PEIQH
+570 A
-575 GTRPKV
+575 GPKP
-581 LVVDD
+581 
-586 SAGVRQIISATL
+586 STGPVRRCS
-598 RGRGFDV
+598 
-605 TVAPGAREAVDEMGK
+605 
-620 VQYDAL
+620 
-626 VVDYSMPRSNGVELV
+626 
-641 RALRHNKVNQP
+641 
-652 IVMVSSVADEDD
+652 
-664 KAQAWEAGVDAYL
+664 
-677 DKYDI
+677 
-682 RQGALVAALR
+682 
-692 RLLEEGNGRE
+692 

>member
-10 IDIYLAEVDE
+10 IDIFLAEVDE
-20 RADRLIAGVAE
+20 RAARLIGGAAE
-31 LRAGP
+31 LRAGD
-36 LRSASADD
+36 LQSATLED

-63 IGSAAGILE
+63 LGAAAGALEKTWKAITDGELKPSAATVDAMESLSRLILE
-72 KVWKSITEG
+72 AARSDEARQRLEAATTRLVASLENPPPPPPPPPTIAVRQDEPAEQSNFIDDPDGTE
-81 SFQPSPEVLSEMGA
+81 QPPEVS
-95 LSQMILDAAR
+95 
-105 DETAR
+105 
-110 EKLAGATARLQAL
+110 
-123 MAGGG
+123 
-128 SAPIPTPAPSP
+128 
-139 GQHLPNPNVIDDNTG
+139 HG
-154 NEPPSAQD
+154 N
-162 VGRVEVAH
+162 
-170 GAANLGGL
+170 ANLGGL
-178 LATVR
+178 LASVR
-183 DELSSAITRVDTGDL
+183 DELSSAVTRVDTGDL

-211 TEALTDLTHVA
+211 TEALADLTHVA
-222 FEGADPVRL
+222 FEGADPVKL

-236 VQLERLSTD
+236 TQLERLAAD
-245 VTELQQ
+245 VTELQE

-280 REVRFE
+280 REVRFD

-301 IREPLRHMIVNAV
+301 IREPLRHLIVNAV
-314 DHGIEDTTRRVE
+314 DHGVEETRRRVE
-326 LGKSPSGTVR
+326 LGKSPTGTVR
-336 LDAAIIDDRLVVSVA
+336 LDAEIVDDRLIVSVS
-351 DDGSGIDWDAV
+351 DDGAGIDWDQV
-362 AASAETRGLGLTR
+362 AASAELRGLGRTR
-375 SELDAHLFRPGFT
+375 SELEAHLFRPGFT
-388 TVSQPTEF
+388 TVTQPNEF
-396 SGSGEGLSLVAD
+396 SGTGDGLSMVAD
-408 AADRVGGTVSV
+408 AADRVGGSVSV
-419 ESTAGVGTKIT
+419 ESKRGVGTKFT
-430 MDLPVSLVVQN
+430 MNLPVSLVVQS

-459 AATTALDLAN
+459 AATASLEASI
-469 LTVGPRGREV
+469 VQIGHRGREIV
-479 SYRGEMVPVISFSR
+479 FKGEAVPIVSFSR
-493 ALSVPDSDREEE
+493 ALSLPESDREQE
-505 VLVLK
+505 VLFLRS
-510 TRSGYVAVT
+510 RSGYVAVT

-570 PEIQH
+570 PESQQ
-575 GTRPKV
+575 GTRPSV

-605 TVAPGAREAVDEMGK
+605 TVAPGAREAVEEMGRSP
-620 VQYDAL
+620 YDAL
-626 VVDYSMPRSNGVELV
+626 VVDYSMPGSNGVELV
-641 RALRHNKVNQP
+641 RALRQSGYSQP
-652 IVMVSSVADEDD
+652 IVMVSAVADEQD
-664 KAQAWEAGVDAYL
+664 KTEAWESGVDAYL

-682 RQGALVAALR
+682 RQGALVASLR
-692 RLLEEGNGRE
+692 RLLDEGNGRG

>member
-10 IDIYLAEVDE
+10 IDIFLAEVDE
-20 RADRLIAGVAE
+20 RTARLIAGAAE
-31 LRAGP
+31 LRDGQVTVATTE
-36 LRSASADD
+36 D

-50 TIKGS
+50 TLKGS

-63 IGSAAGILE
+63 IGTAAAELE
-72 KVWKSITEG
+72 KTWRSIDAG
-81 SFQPSPEVLSEMGA
+81 DLQPSPTAADAMKQLAELVAAAAHDESLRPRLEGATKALVTA
-95 LSQMILDAAR
+95 LS
-105 DETAR
+105 
-110 EKLAGATARLQAL
+110 GPP
-123 MAGGG
+123 
-128 SAPIPTPAPSP
+128 APPQVPTRPESNAPSP
-139 GQHLPNPNVIDDNTG
+139 FVDD
-154 NEPPSAQD
+154 P
-162 VGRVEVAH
+162 VEGDAPEIHH
-170 GAANLGGL
+170 GPADLGGL

-183 DELSSAITRVDTGDL
+183 DELSSAVTRVDTGDL

-211 TEALTDLTHVA
+211 TEALADLTHVA
-222 FEGADPVRL
+222 FEGADPVKL

-236 VQLERLSTD
+236 TQLERLSTD
-245 VTELQQ
+245 VRELQE

-256 ANVPLRDATES
+256 ANVPLNDATES

-280 REVRFE
+280 REVRFDIHGGE
-286 VQDGDL
+286 L

-301 IREPLRHMIVNAV
+301 IREPLRHLIVNAV
-314 DHGIEDTTRRVE
+314 DHGIEESRRRVE
-326 LGKSPSGTVR
+326 LGKSPIGNVR
-336 LDAAIIDDRLVVSVA
+336 LDAEIVDDRLIVSVS
-351 DDGSGIDWDAV
+351 DDGAGIDWKAV
-362 AASAETRGLGLTR
+362 AESAESRGLGMTR
-375 SELDAHLFRPGFT
+375 SELEAHLFRPGFT
-388 TVSQPTEF
+388 TMTEPSEF

-408 AADRVGGTVSV
+408 ATDRVGGTVAV
-419 ESTAGVGTKIT
+419 ESSPGVGTRFT
-430 MDLPVSLVVQN
+430 LDLPVSLVVQN

-450 FFGIAEPAV
+450 FFGIAEPTV
-459 AATTALDLAN
+459 AATAALDE
-469 LTVGPRGREV
+469 TSIRTGERGREV
-479 SYRGEMVPVISFSR
+479 FFRGEPVPVVSFAR
-493 ALSVPDSDREEE
+493 ALSLPPSEHEVE
-505 VLVLK
+505 VLFLR
-510 TRSGYVAVT
+510 TRSGYVAVV

-557 MIDHNH
+557 MVDHNH

-570 PEIQH
+570 PEAQH
-575 GTRPKV
+575 GTRPRV

-620 VQYDAL
+620 TEYDAL

-641 RALRHNKVNQP
+641 RALRHNGVAQP
-652 IVMVSSVADEDD
+652 IIMVSAVAEEDD
-664 KAQAWEAGVDAYL
+664 KAAAWEAGVDAYL

>member
-1 MDWAESQDL
+1 MDIFLS
-10 IDIYLAEVDE
+10 EVDE
-20 RADRLIAGVAE
+20 RATRLIAGAAE
-31 LRAGP
+31 LRAGRLESFDP
-36 LRSASADD
+36 DD

-50 TIKGS
+50 TLKGS

-63 IGSAAGILE
+63 LGSAAGALE
-72 KVWKSITEG
+72 KAWKAITEG
-81 SFQPSPEVLSEMGA
+81 SLPSAGTIDAMGELSR
-95 LSQMILDAAR
+95 LILDAAR
-105 DETAR
+105 DDGAR
-110 EKLAGATARLQAL
+110 QRLAGATDRLT
-123 MAGGG
+123 
-128 SAPIPTPAPSP
+128 STFEKPTAPSP
-139 GQHLPNPNVIDDNTG
+139 SPA
-154 NEPPSAQD
+154 PPSPPEIVVASS
-162 VGRVEVAH
+162 VVEVEPATASPPHETTH
-170 GAANLGGL
+170 GNSDLGGL

-183 DELSSAITRVDTGDL
+183 DELSSAVTRVDTGDL

-236 VQLERLSTD
+236 SQLERLSAD
-245 VTELQQ
+245 VTELQE

-280 REVRFE
+280 REVRFDLQGGE
-286 VQDGDL
+286 L

-301 IREPLRHMIVNAV
+301 IREPLRHLIVNAV
-314 DHGIEDTTRRVE
+314 DHGIEDSRRRVE
-326 LGKSPSGTVR
+326 LGKSPTGTVR
-336 LDAAIIDDRLVVSVA
+336 LDAAIVDERLIVSVS
-351 DDGSGIDWDAV
+351 DDGAGIDWNGV
-362 AASAETRGLGLTR
+362 SASADARGLGRSR
-375 SELDAHLFRPGFT
+375 SELEAHLFRPGFT
-388 TVSQPTEF
+388 TVTVSNEF

-419 ESTAGVGTKIT
+419 ESNPGIGSRFTL
-430 MDLPVSLVVQN
+430 DLPVSLVVQN

-450 FFGIAEPAV
+450 FFGVAEPAV
-459 AATTALDLAN
+459 AATAALE
-469 LTVGPRGREV
+469 LTQVQEGGRGRQIMF
-479 SYRGEMVPVISFSR
+479 RGEAVPVASFSR
-493 ALSVPDSDREEE
+493 ALSLPPSDSELEILFLR
-505 VLVLK
+505 

-570 PEIQH
+570 PEAQH
-575 GTRPKV
+575 GTRPRI

-605 TVAPGAREAVDEMGK
+605 TVAPGAREAVEEMGRQK
-620 VQYDAL
+620 YDAF

-641 RALRHNKVNQP
+641 RALRHNGITQP
-652 IVMVSSVADEDD
+652 IVMVSAVADETD
-664 KAQAWEAGVDAYL
+664 KAAAWEAGVDAYM
-677 DKYDI
+677 DKFDI
-682 RQGALVAALR
+682 RQGALVAAIR
-692 RLLEEGNGRE
+692 RLLEEGNGRQ

>member
-10 IDIYLAEVDE
+10 IDIFLAEVDE
-20 RADRLIAGVAE
+20 RATRLIAGAAE
-31 LRAGP
+31 LRAGQ
-36 LRSASADD
+36 LVSAQPDD

-50 TIKGS
+50 TLKGS

-63 IGSAAGILE
+63 LGSAAGALE
-72 KVWKSITEG
+72 KTWRAITQGELV
-81 SFQPSPEVLSEMGA
+81 PTPATVDAMGA
-95 LSQMILDAAR
+95 LSRLVLDAAR
-105 DETAR
+105 DDQAR
-110 EKLAGATARLQAL
+110 EQLAGATARLAATL
-123 MAGGG
+123 EA
-128 SAPIPTPAPSP
+128 SAPPTPHPTGQDGPIEESNFVDDPVENEAP
-139 GQHLPNPNVIDDNTG
+139 
-154 NEPPSAQD
+154 
-162 VGRVEVAH
+162 VETAH
-170 GAANLGGL
+170 GSANLGGL

-183 DELSSAITRVDTGDL
+183 DELSSAVTRVDTGDL

-211 TEALTDLTHVA
+211 TEALADLTHVA
-222 FEGADPVRL
+222 FEGADPVKL

-236 VQLERLSTD
+236 TQLERLSAD
-245 VTELQQ
+245 VTELQE

-280 REVRFE
+280 REVRFDI
-286 VQDGDL
+286 QGGDL

-301 IREPLRHMIVNAV
+301 IREPLRHLIVNAV
-314 DHGIEDTTRRVE
+314 DHGIEPTRRRVE
-326 LGKSPSGTVR
+326 LGKSPTGTVR
-336 LDAAIIDDRLVVSVA
+336 LDAEVVEDRLVVAVS
-351 DDGSGIDWDAV
+351 DDGAGIDWDGV
-362 AASAETRGLGLTR
+362 AASAEARGLGRTR
-375 SELDAHLFRPGFT
+375 SELEAHLFRPGFT
-388 TVSQPTEF
+388 TITEPNEF

-408 AADRVGGTVSV
+408 SADRVGGTVSV
-419 ESTAGVGTKIT
+419 ESSPGVGSRFT

-459 AATTALDLAN
+459 AATAALESS
-469 LTVGPRGREV
+469 TVQAGERGREIMF
-479 SYRGEMVPVISFSR
+479 RGEPVPIVSFSR
-493 ALSVPDSDREEE
+493 SLSLPASDRELE
-505 VLVLK
+505 VLFLRS
-510 TRSGYVAVT
+510 RSGYVAVS

-563 LGGQARR
+563 LGGEARR
-570 PEIQH
+570 PEAQH
-575 GTRPKV
+575 GTRPRV

-605 TVAPGAREAVDEMGK
+605 TVAPGAREAVEEMSRAE
-620 VQYDAL
+620 YDAL

-641 RALRHNKVNQP
+641 RALRHNGVSQP
-652 IVMVSSVADEDD
+652 VVMVSAVADEDD

>member
-10 IDIYLAEVDE
+10 IDIFLAEVDE
-20 RADRLIAGVAE
+20 RTARLIAGAAE
-31 LRAGP
+31 LRDGQVTVATTEE
-36 LRSASADD
+36 

-50 TIKGS
+50 TLKGS

-63 IGSAAGILE
+63 IGTAAAELE
-72 KVWKSITEG
+72 KTWHAIDVGEL
-81 SFQPSPEVLSEMGA
+81 QPSKPAANAMKELAELIA
-95 LSQMILDAAR
+95 AAAR
-105 DETAR
+105 DESLR
-110 EKLAGATARLQAL
+110 PQLAGATTAL
-123 MAGGG
+123 TTALSGPPPPPQVPVRPE
-128 SAPIPTPAPSP
+128 ANNPSP
-139 GQHLPNPNVIDDNTG
+139 FVDDPVEEEAPDIQHGPAD
-154 NEPPSAQD
+154 
-162 VGRVEVAH
+162 
-170 GAANLGGL
+170 LGGL

-183 DELSSAITRVDTGDL
+183 DELSSAVTRVDTGDL

-211 TEALTDLTHVA
+211 TEALADLTHVA
-222 FEGADPVRL
+222 FEGADPVIL

-236 VQLERLSTD
+236 NQLERLSDD
-245 VTELQQ
+245 VRELQE

-256 ANVPLRDATES
+256 ANVPLNDATES

-280 REVRFE
+280 REVRFDIHGGE
-286 VQDGDL
+286 L

-301 IREPLRHMIVNAV
+301 IREPLRHLIVNAV
-314 DHGIEDTTRRVE
+314 DHGIEESRRRVE
-326 LGKSPSGTVR
+326 LGKSPTGNVR
-336 LDAAIIDDRLVVSVA
+336 LDAEIVEDRLIVSVS
-351 DDGSGIDWDAV
+351 DDGAGIDWKAV
-362 AASAETRGLGLTR
+362 AESAETRGLGLTR
-375 SELDAHLFRPGFT
+375 SELEAHLFRPGFT
-388 TVSQPTEF
+388 TMVDPTEF

-408 AADRVGGTVSV
+408 ATDRVGGTVAV
-419 ESTAGVGTKIT
+419 ESSPGVGTRFT
-430 MDLPVSLVVQN
+430 LDLPVSLVVQN

-459 AATTALDLAN
+459 AATAALDETSIRN
-469 LTVGPRGREV
+469 GERGREV
-479 SYRGEMVPVISFSR
+479 TFRGETVPVVSFAK
-493 ALSVPDSDREEE
+493 ALSLPPSEHEVE
-505 VLVLK
+505 VLFLR
-510 TRSGYVAVT
+510 TRSGYVGVI

-557 MIDHNH
+557 MVDHNH

-570 PEIQH
+570 PEAQH
-575 GTRPKV
+575 GTRPTV

-620 VQYDAL
+620 AHYDAL

-641 RALRHNKVNQP
+641 RALRHNGVAQP
-652 IVMVSSVADEDD
+652 IIMVSAVAEEDD
-664 KAQAWEAGVDAYL
+664 KAAAWEAGVDAYL

>member
-1 MDWAESQDL
+1 MD
-10 IDIYLAEVDE
+10 IFLAEVDE
-20 RADRLIAGVAE
+20 RATRLIAGAAE
-31 LRAGP
+31 LRAGQ
-36 LRSASADD
+36 LVSAQPDD

-50 TIKGS
+50 TLKGS

-63 IGSAAGILE
+63 IGSAAGALE
-72 KVWKSITEG
+72 KTWRAVTDGELV
-81 SFQPSPEVLSEMGA
+81 PSPATVDAMGR
-95 LSQMILDAAR
+95 LSQLVLDAAR
-105 DETAR
+105 DEQAR
-110 EKLAGATARLQAL
+110 QQLAGATAQLAATLETSSIPSLPQTSQDEPVEESNFVDDPVGDEVPAEIEH
-123 MAGGG
+123 G
-128 SAPIPTPAPSP
+128 S
-139 GQHLPNPNVIDDNTG
+139 
-154 NEPPSAQD
+154 
-162 VGRVEVAH
+162 
-170 GAANLGGL
+170 ANLGGL

-183 DELSSAITRVDTGDL
+183 DELSSAVTRVDTGDL

-211 TEALTDLTHVA
+211 TEALADLTHVA
-222 FEGADPVRL
+222 FEGADPVKL

-236 VQLERLSTD
+236 THLERLSAD
-245 VTELQQ
+245 VTELQE

-280 REVRFE
+280 REVRFDI
-286 VQDGDL
+286 QGGDL

-301 IREPLRHMIVNAV
+301 IREPLRHLIVNAV
-314 DHGIEDTTRRVE
+314 DHGVEPTRRRVE
-326 LGKSPSGTVR
+326 LGKSPTGTVR
-336 LDAAIIDDRLVVSVA
+336 LDAEVVEDRLIVAVS
-351 DDGSGIDWDAV
+351 DDGAGIDWDAV
-362 AASAETRGLGLTR
+362 ASSAEERGLGRTR
-375 SELDAHLFRPGFT
+375 SELEAHLFRPGFT
-388 TVSQPTEF
+388 TITEPNEF

-408 AADRVGGTVSV
+408 SADRVGGTVSV
-419 ESTAGVGTKIT
+419 ESNPGVGSRFT

-459 AATTALDLAN
+459 AATAALESS
-469 LTVGPRGREV
+469 TVQAGERGREIMF
-479 SYRGEMVPVISFSR
+479 RGEPVPMVSFSR
-493 ALSVPDSDREEE
+493 ALSLPESDRELE
-505 VLVLK
+505 VLFLRS
-510 TRSGYVAVT
+510 RSGYVAVT

-563 LGGQARR
+563 LGGEARR
-570 PEIQH
+570 PEAQH
-575 GTRPKV
+575 GTRPRV

-605 TVAPGAREAVDEMGK
+605 TVAPGAREAVEELSRAK
-620 VQYDAL
+620 YDAL

-641 RALRHNKVNQP
+641 RALRHNGVNQP
-652 IVMVSSVADEDD
+652 VVMVSAVADEDD